1 MNDKSTS
8 CTCGKF
14 VISFMRI
21 FMWPENVMSSSRT
34 GIAAL
39 AKPFPRRTLK
49 MIFGLTLVSFC
60 FSVISEV
67 SLGVNENHHS
77 MRTTSSSVRG
87 NVFTLSTRGAFVP
100 RVKVLRRSDSR
111 NGGQFCERIW

>member
-1 MNDKSTS
+1 MERTLLTSNPNVSPPIGFSTWPKYSFSMNDESTS

-14 VISFMRI
+14 VINFMRI

-60 FSVISEV
+60 FSVIS
-67 SLGVNENHHS
+67 
-77 MRTTSSSVRG
+77 
-87 NVFTLSTRGAFVP
+87 A
-100 RVKVLRRSDSR
+100 
-111 NGGQFCERIW
+111 